1 MTDALLAKIEE
12 AKASGSGCAMVTVV
26 QTKGS
31 TPREAGA
38 KMLVYSDR
46 SAWGT
51 VGGGKFEALV
61 MEAGVAAIFSGE
73 PVLRTFPLHEASPES
88 FGAICGGEVTVFIE
102 PIGARERIVIVG
114 AGHCGAA
121 VAKIAREC
129 GCHATVLDDR
139 EAPETRGAGDVS
151 VFGKAPALA
160 LKGITWSKR
169 SAVVLVS
176 RNFEVDRE
184 SLAAV
189 LGQPEIGYIGMIGS
203 RRKVER
209 VFAELRERG
218 FSDECLDRVYAPIGL
233 DIGADSPGEIAISVM
248 AEVLLVLRGK
258 RGGHL
263 RERAR

>member
-1 MTDALLAKIEE
+1 
-12 AKASGSGCAMVTVV
+12 
-26 QTKGS
+26 
-31 TPREAGA
+31 
-38 KMLVYSDR
+38 MLVYADG

-61 MEAGVAAIFSGE
+61 IGAGVAAISSGE
-73 PVLRTFPLHEASPES
+73 LVLRTFPLHEASPDS

-114 AGHCGAA
+114 AGHCGMA
-121 VAKIAREC
+121 VAKAAREC
-129 GCHATVLDDR
+129 GCHVTVLDDR
-139 EAPETRGAGDVS
+139 EAVEMGGAGDVS

-160 LKGITWSKR
+160 LHGMVWSKR

-189 LGQPEIGYIGMIGS
+189 LEHPEIGYIGMIGS

-209 VFAELRERG
+209 VFTELRERG
-218 FSDECLDRVYAPIGL
+218 YSEESFSRVYTPIGL

-263 RERAR
+263 RDRAR

>member
-1 MTDALLAKIEE
+1 
-12 AKASGSGCAMVTVV
+12 MVTVV

-31 TPREAGA
+31 VPREAGA
-38 KMLVYSDR
+38 KMLVYSDGN
-46 SAWGT
+46 AWGT

-61 MEAGVAAIFSGE
+61 MEAGVAVISSGE

-88 FGAICGGEVTVFIE
+88 FGAICGGEMTVFIE
-102 PIGARERIVIVG
+102 PIGARERVVVVG
-114 AGHCGAA
+114 AGHCGTAIA
-121 VAKIAREC
+121 RAAREC
-129 GCHATVLDDR
+129 GCHVTVLDDR
-139 EAPETRGAGDVS
+139 DAPDGGGAVADES
-151 VFGKAPALA
+151 VFGDAPALA
-160 LKGITWSKR
+160 LKGMTWSKR

-189 LGQPEIGYIGMIGS
+189 LAQPEIGYIGMIGS

-209 VFAELRERG
+209 VLAELRRRG
-218 FSDECLDRVYAPIGL
+218 FSEESLSRVYAPIGL

-263 RERAR
+263 RERTR

>member
-1 MTDALLAKIEE
+1 MT
-12 AKASGSGCAMVTVV
+12 
-26 QTKGS
+26 
-31 TPREAGA
+31 
-38 KMLVYSDR
+38 
-46 SAWGT
+46 
-51 VGGGKFEALV
+51 
-61 MEAGVAAIFSGE
+61 AIASGE
-73 PVLRTFPLHEASPES
+73 PLLRTFPLHETSPES

-114 AGHCGAA
+114 AGHCGMA
-121 VAKIAREC
+121 VAKAAREC
-129 GCHATVLDDR
+129 GCLVTVLDDR
-139 EAPETRGAGDVS
+139 EAPAGGGVAGGDA
-151 VFGKAPALA
+151 VFGEAPALA
-160 LKGITWSKR
+160 LKALTWSKR

-176 RNFEVDRE
+176 RNFAIDRE

-218 FSDECLDRVYAPIGL
+218 FSEESLARVYAPIGL

-258 RGGHL
+258 RGRHL
-263 RERAR
+263 RERTR